1 MKNIHSFEVQDMTDT
16 GKKDL
21 RGLMRKLIPLW
32 LVLIAAAA
40 VGVVAALPVKKDK
53 LQSKPRPPVNVTV
66 ERIAVIPSKPDT
78 FDLDGNVEPNKVVKV
93 AAEVSG
99 RIERYGRHSDRVLKE
114 GDFVE
119 ANQPLMYLNKDLL
132 KAAFDQA
139 RAKHEY
145 DLTDFKRVQE
155 AMKKNVATE
164 RDLAEAETN
173 MAMSKAALAEIKAQ
187 LDRTT
192 ILSPVSGV
200 VNRLPMKV
208 GEYVQPGDCCAEI
221 VDNDTVKVVVNV
233 PELDIQFFRIG
244 QEQKIFYGSGNKNK
258 FIGEISYIS
267 EVADKDTRTTRVEL
281 SVPNREDARNGRRK
295 LYSGQIVTV
304 RLKRKDRKNVIMV
317 PLDAIIPLEKGYM
330 VYVVQNGKAEPKN
343 NVEIDIR
350 FIKGKRILVT
360 SGLAAGDRLILFP
373 GNRQCGPGQAVR
385 VISEEPEQ
393 PTSGPTTKHKKQEK

>member
-1 MKNIHSFEVQDMTDT
+1 MTDT

-53 LQSKPRPPVNVTV
+53 PPSKPRPPVNITV
-66 ERIAVIPSKPDT
+66 EQIEVIPSEPDT

-99 RIERYGRHSDRVLKE
+99 RIKRYGRHSGRVLKE
-114 GDFVE
+114 GDFVK
-119 ANQPLMYLNKDLL
+119 AKQPLMYLNKDLL

-373 GNRQCGPGQAVR
+373 GNRKCGPGQAVR
-385 VISEEPEQ
+385 VISEEPGQ